1 LQYEKLV
8 VTPTA
13 RKIYAGSDHAGFTL
27 RHRLIEYLRA
37 GGHTVVDLGTPSEA
51 SCDYPDY
58 AAAVGRAVTA
68 ESGAVGLL
76 VCGTGMGV
84 CIAANKIHGVR
95 AVDAWNVEAAQISR
109 AHNDAN
115 VLCLGART
123 LSEGDALA
131 IADAWLA
138 APFDGGERHARR
150 VDKIRAIEAALAAED
165 RAGGQRQQT
174 KQEK

>member
-1 LQYEKLV
+1 MS
-8 VTPTA
+8 
-13 RKIYAGSDHAGFTL
+13 KIYAGSDHAGFAL
-27 RHRLIEYLRA
+27 RQRLVEHLRA
-37 GGHTVVDLGTPSEA
+37 GGHTVEDLGTATEA

-58 AAAVGRAVTA
+58 AAAVGRAVNDEA
-68 ESGAVGLL
+68 GAVGLL

-95 AVDAWNVEAAQISR
+95 AALAWNVEVATISR

-123 LSEGDALA
+123 LRDVEALE

-138 APFDGGERHARR
+138 APFDGGRHARR
-150 VDKIRAIEAALAAED
+150 VDKIRAIETAIEAED
-165 RAGGQRQQT
+165 RAAGVRQQ
-174 KQEK
+174 KQQER